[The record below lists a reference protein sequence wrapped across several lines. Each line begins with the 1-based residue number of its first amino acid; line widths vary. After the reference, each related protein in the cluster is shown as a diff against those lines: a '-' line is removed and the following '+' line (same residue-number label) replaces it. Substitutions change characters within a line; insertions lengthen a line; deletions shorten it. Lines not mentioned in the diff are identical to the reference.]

1 MPELDIYRLV
11 EVELLKLGK
20 SLESLTGLI
29 DIWRLVG
36 YGLLLLV
43 FFDIVE
49 IFVPPNFMNPVWEFQ
64 TMGSLV
70 ERVAVPLLSL
80 LLIFSGK
87 LEKRA
92 KWERPLLAFF
102 SWLTLLVGLLYIL
115 LIPLGVTNTVR
126 LYNTNLEQ
134 FKREYSQQVSQA
146 NQVEK
151 QLNETTPTQLEN
163 LLKRQGRSL
172 DGRDPQELKTQL
184 LAQLGQAKQQ
194 IKTQGEARKS
204 SGNLRL
210 LKSSVKWNLG
220 ALVSAA
226 LFITI
231 WKRTRW
237 ARTRS

>member
-1 MPELDIYRLV
+1 MPELDIYRLL
-11 EVELLKLGK
+11 EVETIKLGK
-20 SLESLTGLI
+20 SIESLIGSI
-29 DIWRLVG
+29 NIWRLVG

-49 IFVPPNFMNPVWEFQ
+49 IFYPLNLMNPAWEFQ

-80 LLIFSGK
+80 LLVFSGK

-92 KWERPLLAFF
+92 KWERPLLALL

-115 LIPLGVTNTVR
+115 LIPLGVTSTIR
-126 LYNTNLEQ
+126 LYRANLEQ
-134 FKREYSQQVSQA
+134 FNQEYTQQVSQA

-163 LLKRQGRSL
+163 LIKRQGRSL

-184 LAQLGQAKQQ
+184 LAQLGQAKKQ
-194 IKTQGEARKS
+194 IKTQGEAKKS

-220 ALVSAA
+220 ALVSAV
-226 LFITI
+226 LFISI
-231 WKRTRW
+231 WKGTRW
-237 ARTRS
+237 ARSRS